1 MLFKRENIITQ
12 HGYPARVKMVKIV
25 SWNIAKRKKA
35 WRKLSESDADFALLQ
50 EANQPPRDIAD
61 SVQIDPQPWKTAGTK
76 KRPWRAA
83 VVKLSESYDI
93 QWLKPKSLEKAKSGD
108 YAVSRLGTLAAG
120 VVKLPSKKPII
131 LVSLYG
137 IWENHHPICK
147 GNRIHADGS
156 VHRLISD
163 LSTFIR
169 HKDEHRI
176 EHRIIAAG
184 DLNILYGY
192 GEGGSSYWGS
202 RYATVF
208 NRLKALGLQFA
219 GPQAPE
225 GGREA
230 DPWPEELPKTSKN
243 VPTYHTNHQSPETAT
258 RQLDFVFASKSLID
272 DMNVRAINNPKEWG
286 PSDHC
291 RVEIEL

>member
-1 MLFKRENIITQ
+1 M
-12 HGYPARVKMVKIV
+12 AKIV
-25 SWNIAKRKKA
+25 SWNIAKREEA
-35 WRKLSESDADFALLQ
+35 WRKLQESDADFALLQ
-50 EANQPPRDIAD
+50 EANQPPAEVAD
-61 SVQIDPQPWKTAGTK
+61 SVQIDPQAWKTAGTL

-83 VVKLSESYDI
+83 VVKLSDSYDI

-108 YAVSRLGTLAAG
+108 FAVSRLGTIAAG
-120 VVKLPSKKPII
+120 VVKLPSKEPII

-137 IWENHHPICK
+137 SWESHHPICK
-147 GNRIHADGS
+147 GSRIYADGS

-169 HKDEHRI
+169 NENEHRI
-176 EHRIIAAG
+176 LAAG
-184 DLNILYGY
+184 DLNLLYGY
-192 GEGGSSYWGS
+192 GERGNSYWKS

-208 NRLKALGLQFA
+208 DRLEALGLQFA

-225 GGREA
+225 GGRQA
-230 DPWPEELPKTSKN
+230 DPWPKELPKTSKN
-243 VPTYHTNHQSPETAT
+243 VPTYHTTHQSPETAS

-272 DMNVRAINNPKEWG
+272 DVNVRAINNPDEWG

-291 RVEIEL
+291 RIEIELE